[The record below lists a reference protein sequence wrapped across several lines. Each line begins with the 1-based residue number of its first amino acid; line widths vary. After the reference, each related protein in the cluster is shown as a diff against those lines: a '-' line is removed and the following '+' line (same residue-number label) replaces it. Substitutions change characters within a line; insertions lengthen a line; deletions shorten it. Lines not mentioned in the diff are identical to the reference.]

1 MKELSLNALD
11 IAQNS
16 VTAGATLI
24 SIDTVEEPAADLLTI
39 SVTDNGKGMSREF
52 AERVTDPFC
61 TTRTTRK
68 VGLGIPL
75 FKMAAEMA
83 GGHFSIES
91 EPGRGTKVTAT
102 VCAVPMSTAC
112 RSAIWR
118 GRYAALIQMNPGH
131 RLCLPPGKGETKALR
146 WTRGSSAAVLDGVP
160 LDTPEVGAVDHGI
173 YLQENLAQ
181 LYTSA

>member
-1 MKELSLNALD
+1 MKELSLNVLD

-75 FKMAAEMA
+75 FKMAAVMA

-102 VCAVPMSTAC
+102 FVLSNVDRMPIGDMEGTVS
-112 RSAIWR
+112 
-118 GRYAALIQMNPGH
+118 ALIQMNPGLDFVYH
-131 RLCLPPGKGETKALR
+131 RARGDKSFTLDTRELR
-146 WTRGSSAAVLDGVP
+146 SMLEDVP
-160 LDTPEVGAVDHGI
+160 LDTPEVGAWIRD
-173 YLQENLAQ
+173 YLAENLAQ
-181 LYTSA
+181 LYTST